1 MKPIKVTRLI
11 YAVIILPFL
20 VSAQEIALTFDDAP
34 TADSP
39 LLTGT
44 ARTERIIT
52 TLKEQRIQ
60 AAFFVLTGQIDETG
74 KDRLDL
80 YSKHGHILANHS
92 HSHRPIH
99 QVGTA
104 AYIADVKKADSIL
117 STYPA
122 YIKWFRYPFLDEG
135 KTVTARD
142 SIRTALRGFGLKNG
156 YVTVDNYD
164 WYLNHLLAK
173 ARMEHKRIN
182 LPILRHVYVEHIYN
196 SIHFYDEVARKYLGR
211 SPKHVLLLHEND
223 LTALF
228 LGDLIKHLKKNGW
241 KIISPRDAYEDA
253 IATYVP
259 DVLFNGQGRVAA
271 IAREK
276 GTPARELVQDAEDE
290 EFLDNLVRAK
300 KIFE

>member
-1 MKPIKVTRLI
+1 VTRLI
-11 YAVIILPFL
+11 YAFLIIPFF

-39 LLTGT
+39 VLTGS

-52 TLKEQRIQ
+52 TLKEHQVQ
-60 AAFFVLTGQIDETG
+60 AAFFVLTQQVTG
-74 KDRLDL
+74 SGRERLDL
-80 YSKHGHILANHS
+80 YARHGHLLANHS
-92 HSHRPIH
+92 HSHRPIREI
-99 QVGTA
+99 GTL
-104 AYIADVKKADSIL
+104 AYIADIRKADSIL
-117 STYPA
+117 SAYPA

-142 SIRTALRGFGLKNG
+142 SIRTALQGLGLKNG

-164 WYLNHLLAK
+164 WYLNHLLNR
-173 ARMEHKRIN
+173 ARQDKKVIN
-182 LPILRHVYVEHIYN
+182 LPLLREVYIEHVYN
-196 SIHFYDEVARKYLGR
+196 SIRFYDDVARKHLGR

-228 LGDLIKHLKKNGW
+228 LNDLITHLKKNGW
-241 KIISPRDAYEDA
+241 KIISPRDAYQDP
-253 IATYVP
+253 IATHVP

-276 GTPARELVQDAEDE
+276 GIPARELVQDSEDE
-290 EFLDNLVRAK
+290 EYLDKLVREK